1 MKYVDGHGKRI
12 AVDTINTDTPA
23 KRRKPF
29 EVRFVKLSNYWIE
42 RLERSNN
49 PGAFKLAHR
58 ILRQRFK
65 RQWLRGRDC
74 PIHRNY
80 RAIP

>member
-1 MKYVDGHGKRI
+1 VKYVDGHGKRI

-49 PGAFKLAHR
+49 PGV
-58 ILRQRFK
+58 
-65 RQWLRGRDC
+65 
-74 PIHRNY
+74 
-80 RAIP
+80 